1 MTNTQVINLLTF
13 NTLILNEKIL
23 IPDYIIEKFNSLIG
37 KVDDVVIREHIDED
51 QLNIFLFSI
60 DYFESRGGYTEENL
74 NSFGYGKSCLSID
87 YHQSILLSTKE
98 KMIIYYLK
106 SFSTYENIFS
116 NYDKYI
122 GDLSS
127 INDKEVNHIH
137 PITKEHVKKEIKEHT
152 RIVNLYK
159 ILY

>member
-1 MTNTQVINLLTF
+1 MTHTQATNLLTF

-23 IPDYIIEKFNSLIG
+23 IPDYIIEKFNLLIG
-37 KVDDVVIREHIDED
+37 KVDDVVIREYIDED

-60 DYFESRGGYTEENL
+60 DYFASRGGYTEENL
-74 NSFGYGKSCLSID
+74 SLFGYRNSCLSID

-98 KMIIYYLK
+98 KMIIFYLK
-106 SFSTYENIFS
+106 SFSTYEDIFS

-122 GDLSS
+122 GDLSL

-137 PITKEHVKKEIKEHT
+137 PILKEHVKKDIKEHI
-152 RIVNLYK
+152 RIINLYK
-159 ILY
+159 VLY